1 MKAQLIK
8 IFNMYS
14 IELSSEELK
23 PGLVLTKI
31 QSTLQ
36 NLVVK
41 KADIKF
47 QRKKMTKL
55 VRDHLD
61 HIMSQRVMISK
72 KHSFNIY
79 LTLELMFILDLLKE
93 TEMKMLFAIFHSL
106 TKTRSRSLLEL
117 YQIQMNGIAQKAQRY
132 MSLFKELQK

>member
-14 IELSSEELK
+14 IEPSSEVLK

-41 KADIKF
+41 KVDIKF
-47 QRKKMTKL
+47 LRKKMTKQ